1 MGQQTDGMTTEFGT
15 DVVRSLARALKVAVR
30 VDLKAV
36 GTDTVLEELVGETD
50 AGEAIAPGM
59 RKSGSLGGTIRA
71 LATAG
76 RWISTDDAEDV
87 VDDEVD
93 AVWRE
98 VLWTRRSG
106 KPDAVELPGT
116 TRALRAVLHHAL
128 EAARAEGTLCA
139 GRNHVA
145 RALLELPGTRAREA
159 MTLERIDTAAALER
173 LAALTPEKG
182 PEPLSLRVL
191 RMGGAFGRKS
201 NPVARVLGSWV
212 SGSGVNGSPVLS
224 AVHSEALRHA
234 ARRGRDLVEP
244 VDELAGILALDRT
257 LHIHGLT
264 LCDDLKTANSAADL
278 LRAHGLRQDTLHAAL
293 ATLQRAEEAE
303 EVEEYV
309 TLTRAAERA
318 TDVARLT
325 AAEHGAPT
333 TGTVHL
339 LTALLD
345 DETVVGLLDLDV
357 SALRAGLT
365 PLLGA

>member
-1 MGQQTDGMTTEFGT
+1 MGQHTDGMTTEFGT
-15 DVVRSLARALKVAVR
+15 DVVQSLARALKVAVR
-30 VDLKAV
+30 VELKAV
-36 GTDTVLEELVGETD
+36 GTDTVLEELVAETD

-59 RKSGSLGGTIRA
+59 RKSGSLGGLIRA
-71 LATAG
+71 LATGG
-76 RWISTDDAEDV
+76 RWISTDEAEDV

-98 VLWTRRSG
+98 ALWTRRTG
-106 KPDAVELPGT
+106 KPDAVELPGM
-116 TRALRAVLHHAL
+116 TRALRAALHHAL
-128 EAARAEGTLCA
+128 EAARAEGTLSVN
-139 GRNHVA
+139 RNHVA

-173 LAALTPEKG
+173 LAARTPEEA

-201 NPVARVLGSWV
+201 NPVTRVLGSWV
-212 SGSGVNGSPVLS
+212 SGSGANGSPVLS

-234 ARRGRDLVEP
+234 ARRGRDLCEP
-244 VDELAGILALDRT
+244 VDQLAGILALDRT
-257 LHIHGLT
+257 LHVHGRT
-264 LCDDLKTANSAADL
+264 LPDDLKAANSAVDV
-278 LRAHGLRQDTLHAAL
+278 LRAHGIRQDTLRAAL
-293 ATLQRAEEAE
+293 TAAPTAPEEEAE
-303 EVEEYV
+303 EYT
-309 TLTRAAERA
+309 TLTPAAERA
-318 TDVARLT
+318 TDLARLT

-345 DETVVGLLDLDV
+345 DETVTGVLGPDAG
-357 SALRAGLT
+357 ALRADLT